1 MSSRKI
7 RPNTIIRYGKST
19 CYANQPS
26 EPPFL
31 RDALGTPNKQH
42 TIQKNTKRQQV
53 QPLPPFVIKEGNLE
67 LKAHVESDET
77 GGERYCPQ
85 VLRQVPAH
93 HPVPN
98 GAGTGCQRVLVLL
111 VPASL
116 VPVLLVSLLV
126 RLGAALEQFAGT
138 CSRKSAANKLTPPNK
153 YPLMKKKDSP
163 MDAPPDKI
171 QKLTPFTHTVMG
183 GKDKE
188 EWNRKGRIVTRGI
201 TSTTPGRTQ
210 KNGRR

>member
-7 RPNTIIRYGKST
+7 RPNTIIRCVKST
-19 CYANQPS
+19 CYENQPS

-77 GGERYCPQ
+77 GGERCCFRHCFRYCFRYCYIIPFPMG
-85 VLRQVPAH
+85 RGRDA
-93 HPVPN
+93 N
-98 GAGTGCQRVLVLL
+98 GYLVLL

-116 VPVLLVSLLV
+116 VPVLLVPVLLV
-126 RLGAALEQFAGT
+126 PVLLV
-138 CSRKSAANKLTPPNK
+138 L
-153 YPLMKKKDSP
+153 
-163 MDAPPDKI
+163 
-171 QKLTPFTHTVMG
+171 
-183 GKDKE
+183 
-188 EWNRKGRIVTRGI
+188 
-201 TSTTPGRTQ
+201 
-210 KNGRR
+210 

>member
-7 RPNTIIRYGKST
+7 RPNTIIRCVKST

-42 TIQKNTKRQQV
+42 TIHKNTKRQQV

-67 LKAHVESDET
+67 LKADVESDET
-77 GGERYCPQ
+77 GGERYCFRYCFRYCYIIPFPMG
-85 VLRQVPAH
+85 RGRDA
-93 HPVPN
+93 N
-98 GAGTGCQRVLVLL
+98 GYLVLL

-126 RLGAALEQFAGT
+126 RLGAAPGAIRLV
-138 CSRKSAANKLTPPNK
+138 L
-153 YPLMKKKDSP
+153 
-163 MDAPPDKI
+163 APEKAPRTNSHRQI
-171 QKLTPFTHTVMG
+171 S
-183 GKDKE
+183 
-188 EWNRKGRIVTRGI
+188 
-201 TSTTPGRTQ
+201 TSS
-210 KNGRR
+210 